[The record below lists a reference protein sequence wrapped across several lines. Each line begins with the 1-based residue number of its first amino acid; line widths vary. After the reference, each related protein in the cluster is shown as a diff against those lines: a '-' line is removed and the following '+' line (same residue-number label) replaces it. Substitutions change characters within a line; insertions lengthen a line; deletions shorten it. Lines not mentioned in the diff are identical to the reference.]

1 MDNINKGMLI
11 VISSPSGAGKTSIC
25 KKLLEIDDKIQ
36 PSISVTTREPR
47 KNEINGIDYIF
58 TTIEDFKKKISNDE
72 FLEYADV
79 FNNKYGTLISSTKL
93 LSDKGYDVLFDIDW
107 QGTQQLSQVEEN
119 ILTIFILPPS
129 KEEIEKRLKKRETE
143 NSKNSNIVKDRML
156 KFEDEL
162 SHWKEYDYVVTNDN
176 FDNCVL
182 EITNIIN
189 VERIKRA
196 NKKSI
201 ITENDNLGW
210 IVCNF
215 A

>member
-25 KKLLEIDDKIQ
+25 KKLLEIDDKIR
-36 PSISVTTREPR
+36 PSVSVTTREPR
-47 KNEINGIDYIF
+47 RSEINGVDYIF
-58 TTIEDFKKKISNDE
+58 TTIEDFKKKISNGE

-79 FNNKYGTLISSTKL
+79 FNNKYGTLANSTKL
-93 LSDKGYDVLFDIDW
+93 LADKGYDVLFDIDW
-107 QGTQQLSQVEEN
+107 QGTQQLSQVAEN

-129 KEEIEKRLKKRETE
+129 KEEIEKRLKKRESE
-143 NSKNSNIVKDRML
+143 NSEHNDIVKDRML

-162 SHWKEYDYVVTNDN
+162 SHWKEYDYVVTNDD

-189 VERIKRA
+189 VERIKRTN
-196 NKKSI
+196 NKSVLTKI
-201 ITENDNLGW
+201 RDLKD
-210 IVCNF
+210 
-215 A
+215 

>member
-25 KKLLEIDDKIQ
+25 KKLLEIDDKIK
-36 PSISVTTREPR
+36 PSVSVTTREPR
-47 KNEINGIDYIF
+47 RSEINGVDYIF

-79 FNNKYGTLISSTKL
+79 FNNKYGTLINSTKL
-93 LSDKGYDVLFDIDW
+93 LANKGYDVLFDIDW

-129 KEEIEKRLKKRETE
+129 KEEIEKRLKKRESE
-143 NSKNSNIVKDRML
+143 NSKNSDIVKDRML
-156 KFEDEL
+156 RFEDEL

-189 VERIKRA
+189 VERKKRTI
-196 NKKSI
+196 KKSI
-201 ITENDNLGW
+201 LTKIRDLKD
-210 IVCNF
+210 
-215 A
+215 

>member
-1 MDNINKGMLI
+1 MNNINKGMLI

-25 KKLLEIDDKIQ
+25 KKLLEIDDKIK
-36 PSISVTTREPR
+36 PSVSITTREPR
-47 KNEINGIDYIF
+47 KNEIDGVDYIF

-79 FNNKYGTLISSTKL
+79 FNNKYGTLISSTKQL
-93 LSDKGYDVLFDIDW
+93 AEKGYDVLFDIDW

-201 ITENDNLGW
+201 ITKIRDLKD
-210 IVCNF
+210 
-215 A
+215 